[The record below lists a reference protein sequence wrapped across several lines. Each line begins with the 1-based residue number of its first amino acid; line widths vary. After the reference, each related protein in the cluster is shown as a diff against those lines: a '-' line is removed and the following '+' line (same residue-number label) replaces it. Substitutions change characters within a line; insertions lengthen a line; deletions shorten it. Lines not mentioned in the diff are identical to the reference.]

1 MAAAGCRKN
10 ANFRG
15 DSNPLGPGDPQNS
28 KDAKKCSKKAFIS
41 SKFRTSN
48 QWIYSPTTCL

>member
-28 KDAKKCSKKAFIS
+28 QDAKKCSYKAFGITAVDYQVVLS
-41 SKFRTSN
+41 G
-48 QWIYSPTTCL
+48 L